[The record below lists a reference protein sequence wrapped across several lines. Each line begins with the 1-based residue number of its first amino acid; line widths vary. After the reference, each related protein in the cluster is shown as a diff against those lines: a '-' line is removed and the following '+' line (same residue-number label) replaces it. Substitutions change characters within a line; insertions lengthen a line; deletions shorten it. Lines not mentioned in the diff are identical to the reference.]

1 MIRVVLALCVLTAST
16 ATAVEVELFVTDYG
30 ENPASEQKPLIDQP
44 VVFVR
49 PQEVTIRTADGKTV
63 TVPAPVS
70 VSVRREL
77 TGDPR
82 EAKLFAAVGEYEP
95 FSFLL
100 RPAEALAE
108 VFISAGELKGPDGA
122 VIPAGNVVVRSVES
136 FHGAG
141 RDILTPLGRPWSMS
155 ARSTEFFWCTVKVPE
170 DARPGSYRGEVAVT
184 AGGKAIGALRI
195 VLEVLP
201 IKLAD
206 PPFGLGL
213 NYSKPDDDK
222 DGKILAAHLKDM
234 REHGMTCVAPL
245 YNWHQPVHDTDTS
258 ELGALLEAYKQ
269 AGFPGTF
276 YWAPPMGLQLTDLA
290 GYGDETS
297 RRWQQKYIKVM
308 RLMYEEVRRHGVP
321 TLFSIGDELTNKGM
335 EGVKIARR
343 LVQFV
348 WEELPEIATT
358 SDMNGYREVMAMAP
372 YLNVATFNNG
382 WDGADH
388 HNQGRRL
395 LNRAFLEELQSETGA
410 IPWFVNAGSGRFP
423 FGFFFWKMS
432 KYGVRGKVE
441 WYYNLRNEQGSLVR
455 TQGNAVYQTL
465 DYERCREGIDDL
477 KYLCKLESLL
487 AQADPQQPQARN
499 ARDLLK
505 AIADGIADDW
515 TLYEGKGGMRFP
527 DDGFARLD
535 PEKASSFGR
544 LNALRLEL
552 VQAILS
558 LQAARSDETIA
569 DWGFGIADSPREG
582 DPQREPALRPESA
595 IRNHQSAIARN
606 ESRGR

>member
-1 MIRVVLALCVLTAST
+1 MRPHLLVVLIVCAEALSAAELD
-16 ATAVEVELFVTDYG
+16 LFVTDYQ
-30 ENPASEQKPLIDQP
+30 EDPSREQQPLAAGP
-44 VVFVR
+44 VR
-49 PQEVTIRTADGKTV
+49 YLKPQEVTIKTADGKTV
-63 TVPAPVS
+63 TYRTPAKLTVQEERLGD
-70 VSVRREL
+70 VRR
-77 TGDPR
+77 
-82 EAKLFAAVGEYEP
+82 AKLFATLGEYEP

-100 RPAEALAE
+100 RPAEALAG
-108 VFISAGELKGPDGA
+108 VFVAAGELKGPAGA

-136 FHGAG
+136 FHGGG
-141 RDILTPLGRPWSMS
+141 RDILVPLGRPWSMS
-155 ARSTEFFWCTVKVPE
+155 AHSAEFFWCTVKVPE
-170 DARPGSYRGEVAVT
+170 DAAPGPYRGDLNVT
-184 AGGKAIGALRI
+184 AGGKPVGAINI
-195 VLEVLP
+195 VLDVLP

-245 YNWHQPVHDTDTS
+245 YNWHQPVHDSDTS
-258 ELGALLEAYKQ
+258 ELGNLLEAYQKE
-269 AGFPGTF
+269 GFPGTF
-276 YWAPPMGLQLTDLA
+276 YWAPPMDLQLTDLA

-297 RRWQQKYIKVM
+297 RRWQQKYIQVI
-308 RLMYEEVRRHGVP
+308 RLMHEEVRKHGVP

-335 EGVKIARR
+335 EGVGIAGRIAK
-343 LVQFV
+343 FV

-358 SDMNGYREVMAMAP
+358 SDMNGYLEVMAMAP

-388 HNQGRRL
+388 HNKGRRL
-395 LNRAFLEELQSETGA
+395 LNRAFIEELTSKTGA

-432 KYGVRGKVE
+432 HYGVKGKVE

-455 TQGNAVYQTL
+455 TQGDTIAPTL

-477 KYLCKLESLL
+477 KYLGRLESLI
-487 AQADPQQPQARN
+487 ARADPQRPEVKN
-499 ARDLLK
+499 ARALLG

-515 TLYEGKGGMRFP
+515 TLYEGKGGRRFP
-527 DDGFARLD
+527 EDGFAKLD
-535 PEKASSFGR
+535 PQKASSFGR

-552 VQAILS
+552 ASAIVA
-558 LQAARSDETIA
+558 LQAA
-569 DWGFGIADSPREG
+569 
-582 DPQREPALRPESA
+582 QK
-595 IRNHQSAIARN
+595 
-606 ESRGR
+606 